1 MSECPPEEECP
12 LCEGTG
18 KVPERQKKWR
28 NRRRVR
34 QRQAYIVEL
43 ADDNPGITLK
53 EIALRA
59 FERFGNPETGKP
71 MNHSTVIHHLRTAGM
86 PPGTLIRRR
95 GASATPDIR

>member
-1 MSECPPEEECP
+1 MPHVTTEVECP

-43 ADDNPGITLK
+43 ADDNPGITLM
-53 EIALRA
+53 EISLRA

-71 MNHSTVIHHLRTAGM
+71 LHHSTIIHHLRTAGM
-86 PPGTLIRRR
+86 KPGTLVHRR
-95 GASATPDIR
+95 GASATPATE